1 MKTYLIILS
10 LIINIIS
17 CTTNKNIQKKD
28 LKLNHE
34 IIQQWN
40 KYLKNIKKT
49 IKITND
55 KKVLLKI
62 KSNMIAL
69 YVEGIDEYSNF
80 PDDISIE
87 ISRVSEKIDKKIH
100 VKILKKN
107 NRFKSI
113 DIVANK
119 INNDNNFLGTLD
131 DGSNTIFTEKDLK
144 SSFYWPFKNIHIT
157 SPYGF
162 RADPFEKDKIRFH
175 HGVDLAANLG
185 DYIMSSNY
193 GKVVF
198 AGRNGGYGLMIIISH
213 ANNISTI
220 YGHLSKI
227 LVKRK
232 QFIKRGEVIGEVGS
246 TGRSTG
252 PHLHF
257 EVRKNNRS
265 IDPIFF
271 IESQG
276 IK

>member
-1 MKTYLIILS
+1 MKTYLIVAS

-17 CTTNKNIQKKD
+17 CTTNKNIQKND

-34 IIQQWN
+34 TIQQWN
-40 KYLKNIKKT
+40 KYLENIKKT
-49 IKITND
+49 IKATNN

-62 KSNMIAL
+62 KSNMISL
-69 YVEGIDEYSNF
+69 YIEGIDEYSNF

-100 VKILKKN
+100 TKILKKN

-119 INNDNNFLGTLD
+119 INNDNFLGALD

-144 SSFYWPFKNIHIT
+144 SSFYWPLKNIYIT

-162 RADPFEKDKIRFH
+162 RGDPFEKDKIKFH
-175 HGVDLAANLG
+175 HGIDLAGNLG

-193 GKVVF
+193 GRVVF
-198 AGRNGGYGLMIIISH
+198 TGKNGGYGLMIIISH
-213 ANNISTI
+213 ANNILSI

-232 QFIKRGEVIGEVGS
+232 QFVKRGEVIGEIGS

-257 EVRKNNRS
+257 EIRKNNRS